1 MMNNITKGL
10 FLFFVLAVLSVP
22 VAENLE
28 IEDFRSREIMV
39 ELKGEV
45 DNPGFYRLPAYSNVA
60 DLLEIT
66 ELSENADVS
75 NLNEGVILKN
85 NDVIII
91 PEKQREGIKISI
103 NTGSREQLDT
113 IPGIGPVTAENIIAY
128 RNENGFFQSLEDLVR
143 VKGIGEKTLRKLREF
158 ICL

>member
-22 VAENLE
+22 MTENLE
-28 IEDFRSREIMV
+28 VGDFRSREIMV

-45 DNPGFYRLPAYSNVA
+45 DNPGFYSLPAYSNVA

-75 NLNEGVILKN
+75 KLNEGVILKN

-91 PEKQREGIKISI
+91 PEKQREGTKISI
-103 NTGSREQLDT
+103 NTGTREQLDT
-113 IPGIGPVTAENIIAY
+113 VPGIGPVTAENIIAY

-143 VKGIGEKTLRKLREF
+143 VKGIGEKTLRKIREF

>member
-1 MMNNITKGL
+1 MNNITKGL

-22 VAENLE
+22 MAENLE
-28 IEDFRSREIMV
+28 VGDLRSREITV
-39 ELKGEV
+39 EVKGEV
-45 DNPGFYRLPAYSNVA
+45 DNPGFYSLPAYSNVA

-75 NLNEGVILKN
+75 KLNAGVILKD

-91 PEKQREGIKISI
+91 PDREQEASKISI
-103 NTGSREQLDT
+103 NTGTREQLDT
-113 IPGIGPVTAENIIAY
+113 IPGIGPVTAENIIIY
-128 RNENGFFQSLEDLVR
+128 RSENGFFQSLDDLVR
-143 VKGIGEKTLRKLREF
+143 VKGIGEKTLRKIREF